1 MRPPERTQSVPEDER
16 PVMVRTVG
24 AEPLVFTSIALY
36 PPKSAVP
43 AVRDAMFPRVKSPPR
58 TRVFSA
64 VTEPLPEMVPDA
76 VRLSAVT
83 VPVTVLSPRTASFAL
98 RLPVMSALLALK
110 LPAVS
115 EPEMSAFS
123 FAVMLPLPV
132 TVHETVRLSAER
144 LPSAAADDSSG
155 TAASAAVTDAPLRM
169 AEPFS
174 MVNFSDASIFPLPP
188 RLPTDVRLFAVR
200 VPVSATVALPRTA
213 SPAASFPEMSALF
226 AQMRSAANSPEMS
239 ALPLTSNFPLPP
251 TVPEAVRFSAV
262 TEPVTSDTEPSS
274 RVRVPAVRDPDTSAP
289 FFTVIF
295 PLPSAVPAAVR
306 LSAVTVPLTVD
317 FEPSAR
323 VRVPA
328 EMLSPGAQYVAC
340 TEEWDIRNF
349 LLRPHQLPQFP
360 GMSPRP

>member
-1 MRPPERTQSVPEDER
+1 
-16 PVMVRTVG
+16 
-24 AEPLVFTSIALY
+24 
-36 PPKSAVP
+36 
-43 AVRDAMFPRVKSPPR
+43 
-58 TRVFSA
+58 
-64 VTEPLPEMVPDA
+64 
-76 VRLSAVT
+76 
-83 VPVTVLSPRTASFAL
+83 
-98 RLPVMSALLALK
+98 
-110 LPAVS
+110 
-115 EPEMSAFS
+115 
-123 FAVMLPLPV
+123 
-132 TVHETVRLSAER
+132 
-144 LPSAAADDSSG
+144 
-155 TAASAAVTDAPLRM
+155 
-169 AEPFS
+169 
-174 MVNFSDASIFPLPP
+174 
-188 RLPTDVRLFAVR
+188 
-200 VPVSATVALPRTA
+200 
-213 SPAASFPEMSALF
+213 
-226 AQMRSAANSPEMS
+226 MRSAANSPEMS
-239 ALPLTSNFPLPP
+239 ALPLTANFPLPP